1 MLNVL
6 FSTSS
11 NNISA
16 IDFEKNE
23 CSIENKIEALSKAK
37 ILKINSSK
45 KEIISSIIDDDVFN
59 IDGTVLVKNSV
70 KKSMI
75 IIISIKKANM
85 ISQVGYA
92 KKE

>member
-70 KKSMI
+70 KKI
-75 IIISIKKANM
+75 NDYYNFDKKSKYD
-85 ISQVGYA
+85 ITSWL
-92 KKE
+92 

>member
-37 ILKINSSK
+37 ILKINCSK
-45 KEIISSIIDDDVFN
+45 K
-59 IDGTVLVKNSV
+59 K
-70 KKSMI
+70 
-75 IIISIKKANM
+75 
-85 ISQVGYA
+85 
-92 KKE
+92 